1 MPVEIKK
8 AAIGVCNRYVVCWFL
23 FLCCLSWIHVPV
35 SAATEEQAA
44 SFSRA
49 VALSK
54 SSIVSE
60 QAEARFIFAGLSAQ
74 GISEAKFNLGTLLAE
89 GKGGSVDY
97 VMAKTLF
104 EEIADKG
111 FTRAYFNLGLFHE
124 KGRGGPVDPA
134 QAAKCYEKAAQAG
147 VVEAKFNLGGMY
159 AEGRGVKRDD
169 IKARGYFKSA
179 GESGFAAGYYEF
191 ALLCSKDFKIIEED
205 FEARWALE
213 RAADAGHGGA
223 AYFLYRYVEEGGKGI
238 SSSAAYYKTR
248 ASLSGAE
255 GHLQVALLLL
265 EGRHC
270 RRDLVQGMAW
280 LRKAAEMKLPEAK
293 LMLARHLI
301 KGDGAGKNLNEA
313 VGLLKDD
320 ALRANA
326 EALYLRGIAELEVST
341 TPAATEMALG
351 FLKHASDAGFH
362 DAHLCVALRLKAQEN
377 PDIRQVIMY
386 LRRGAV
392 HSNDAKYELASL
404 LLDGPYQF
412 RDVDFAL
419 LVLGELA
426 NSRHGRS
433 AYRLYLFHS
442 GDTSAKVLKAKA
454 AAYLGLAVSSGYY
467 PAYADQAKVRFE
479 QHLKGDPTGAGDAQ
493 ALLKKAAD
501 KCEPSAMRMLSA
513 YYLDA
518 RYGSIDKAQAYRWG
532 VLSELFSKQ
541 DKPQLSEDFDHL
553 IPAAQREEGEYLAR
567 KTYDLWISD
576 GLIVENPE
584 MTEALKNARARDA
597 NAQLKIAR
605 AYELGKEIP
614 RNLTRALSWYLVA
627 ARHGSKEA
635 EAAGSALRRRLTSF
649 QITDAEMASY
659 ELLK

>member
-1 MPVEIKK
+1 MTVDKK
-8 AAIGVCNRYVVCWFL
+8 TRVSGAGRGCIRNLFVTLSGISWMIVAAM
-23 FLCCLSWIHVPV
+23 
-35 SAATEEQAA
+35 AATDEQAA
-44 SFSRA
+44 NFRRA

-54 SSIVSE
+54 SSNVSE
-60 QAEARFIFAGLSAQ
+60 QAEARFIFADLSAQ
-74 GISEAKFNLGTLLAE
+74 GIREAKFNLGALLAE

-104 EEIADKG
+104 EEVADKG
-111 FTRAYFNLGLFHE
+111 FIRAYFNLGLFHE

-134 QAAKCYEKAAQAG
+134 QAVKCYEKAAQAG

-159 AEGRGVKRDD
+159 AEGRGIKRDD

-223 AYFLYRYVEEGGKGI
+223 AYFLCRYVEEGGKGI
-238 SSSAAYYKTR
+238 SSSAEYYRMR
-248 ASLSGAE
+248 ANISGAE
-255 GHLQVALLLL
+255 GHMQVALLLL

-301 KGDGAGKNLNEA
+301 KGDGVGKNLYEA
-313 VGLLKDD
+313 ISLLKDD
-320 ALRANA
+320 ELRANA
-326 EALYLRGIAELEVST
+326 EALYLRGVAELEVST
-341 TPAATEMALG
+341 TPAATELALG
-351 FLKHASDAGFH
+351 FLKHASDIGFH
-362 DAHLCVALRLKAQEN
+362 DAHHCVALRLKAQEN
-377 PDIRQVIMY
+377 PDISQVIMY
-386 LRRGAV
+386 LRRAAV
-392 HSNDAKYELASL
+392 HSHDAKYDLASL
-404 LLDGPYQF
+404 HLDGPYQF

-442 GDTSAKVLKAKA
+442 GDTSAKAHKASA
-454 AAYLGLAVSSGYY
+454 ATYLDLAVSSGHY
-467 PAYADQAKVRFE
+467 PAYVDQAKVRFE

-501 KCEPSAMRMLSA
+501 KCEPGAIRMLSA

-532 VLSELFSKQ
+532 VLSALLSKQ
-541 DKPQLSEDFDHL
+541 NKPQLSEDFEHL
-553 IPAAQREEGEYLAR
+553 IPAAQREEGEYLAL
-567 KTYDLWISD
+567 KTYDLWISE

-597 NAQLKIAR
+597 NAQLKLAR
-605 AYELGKEIP
+605 AYELGEKLP
-614 RNLTRALSWYLVA
+614 RNLIRALSWYLVA

-635 EAAGSALRRRLTSF
+635 ETAGTALRRRLTSF